1 MATENV
7 LHLDARL
14 RAAARLVRPGHKAAD
29 IGCDHGKLSA
39 ALVRGGRCPS
49 VIAADLRPGPL
60 SVARANIQAA
70 GCADRVELRLG
81 DGLEVLRPGEAQDII
96 IAGMGAE
103 TICEIL
109 EKAPWVRDPDL
120 RLVLVPATKH
130 SILRRWL
137 CREGFALRQESLA
150 QVSGRW
156 YAVMVAE
163 YTGQAFEPTGDFCLM
178 GLTKGQAGWR
188 EYLAQQLVKL
198 KKFCRGVQDD
208 PTLKGPVEELI
219 ARLEAELEEKGERKT

>member
-1 MATENV
+1 M
-7 LHLDARL
+7 
-14 RAAARLVRPGHKAAD
+14 
-29 IGCDHGKLSA
+29 
-39 ALVRGGRCPS
+39 
-49 VIAADLRPGPL
+49 
-60 SVARANIQAA
+60 ARANIQAA

-109 EKAPWVRDPDL
+109 EKAPWVRDPAL

-156 YAVMVAE
+156 HAVMAAE